1 MFKINTPLTLSVLL
15 SITVFFISILFSLF
29 SHGIFFFSLLI
40 SIFSFVIIFYL
51 VKKFFYEKIRVIYKI
66 IYKFKGT
73 SSIKELDI
81 NVVEKEAEEWAEA
94 KEEELRQMK
103 KDESYRREFIGNVSH
118 ELKTPIFNIQ
128 GYVQTLLDGGL
139 QDDTIN
145 MKYLQ
150 RADKSVERMI
160 NIVEDLEVISRL
172 ETEQSELD
180 IQSFNINNLVNEVFE
195 QLEMRANEMDISFEL
210 NNQSNTNFVNGDRA
224 KLQQVFINLVSN
236 SIKYGKKGGKTIVRI
251 LDMDDNILVEVADNG
266 IGIDQISLSR
276 LFERFYRVDKNRSR
290 EIGGTGLGL
299 AIVKHILEGHN
310 QTISVRSTKGVG
322 STFSFILEKENK
334 SSQFMLSLFFD
345 FENPE

>member
-1 MFKINTPLTLSVLL
+1 MFNINNPLKLSIFVSLIIFTLSIILVSLSVGTLLL
-15 SITVFFISILFSLF
+15 SILITLFTFVVVFY
-29 SHGIFFFSLLI
+29 
-40 SIFSFVIIFYL
+40 V
-51 VKKFFYEKIRVIYKI
+51 VKQFFYEKIRIIYKN

-73 SSIKELDI
+73 SNIKELDI
-81 NVVEKEAEEWAEA
+81 DTVEKEAEEWAEA

-103 KDESYRREFIGNVSH
+103 KDENYRREFIGNVSH

-145 MKYLQ
+145 MKYLK

-180 IQSFNINNLVNEVFE
+180 IQTFDINKLVEEVFD
-195 QLEMRANEMDISFEL
+195 QLEMRANEMKISLQL
-210 NNQSNTNFVNGDRA
+210 NNQSNSSKTLGD
-224 KLQQVFINLVSN
+224 KDKIQQVLINLVSN
-236 SIKYGKKGGKTIVRI
+236 SIKYGKKGGKTIIRI

-266 IGIDQISLSR
+266 IGIDQVSLSR

-322 STFSFILEKENK
+322 STFSFILEKGK
-334 SSQFMLSLFFD
+334 
-345 FENPE
+345 

>member
-1 MFKINTPLTLSVLL
+1 MFNINNPLKLSIFVSLIIFTLSIILVSLSISTLLL
-15 SITVFFISILFSLF
+15 SILITLFTFIVVFY
-29 SHGIFFFSLLI
+29 
-40 SIFSFVIIFYL
+40 V
-51 VKKFFYEKIRVIYKI
+51 VKQFFYEKIRIIYKN

-73 SSIKELDI
+73 SNIKELDI
-81 NVVEKEAEEWAEA
+81 DTVEKEAEEWAEA

-103 KDESYRREFIGNVSH
+103 QDENYRREFIGNVSH

-139 QDDTIN
+139 NDDTIN
-145 MKYLQ
+145 MKYLK

-180 IQSFNINNLVNEVFE
+180 IQIFDINKLVEEVFD
-195 QLEMRANEMDISFEL
+195 QLEMRANEMNISLQL
-210 NNQSNTNFVNGDRA
+210 NNQSNSNKTLGD
-224 KLQQVFINLVSN
+224 KDKIQQVFINLISN
-236 SIKYGKKGGKTIVRI
+236 SIKYGKKGGKTIVRM

-310 QTISVRSTKGVG
+310 QTINVRSTKGVG
-322 STFSFILEKENK
+322 STFSFILEKGK
-334 SSQFMLSLFFD
+334 
-345 FENPE
+345 

>member
-1 MFKINTPLTLSVLL
+1 MFNINNPLKLSIFVSLIIFTLSIILVSLSVGTLLL
-15 SITVFFISILFSLF
+15 SILITLFTFVVVFY
-29 SHGIFFFSLLI
+29 
-40 SIFSFVIIFYL
+40 V
-51 VKKFFYEKIRVIYKI
+51 VKQFFYEKIRIIYKN

-73 SSIKELDI
+73 SNIKELDI
-81 NVVEKEAEEWAEA
+81 DTVEKEAEEWAEA

-103 KDESYRREFIGNVSH
+103 QDENYRREFIGNVSH

-145 MKYLQ
+145 MKYLK

-180 IQSFNINNLVNEVFE
+180 IQTFDIKKLVEEVFD
-195 QLEMRANEMDISFEL
+195 QLEMRANEMNISLQL
-210 NNQSNTNFVNGDRA
+210 NNQSNSSKTLGD
-224 KLQQVFINLVSN
+224 KDKIQQVFINLVSN
-236 SIKYGKKGGKTIVRI
+236 SIKYGKKGGKTVVRL

-266 IGIDQISLSR
+266 IGIDQISLNR

-310 QTISVRSTKGVG
+310 QTINVRSTKGVG
-322 STFSFILEKENK
+322 STFSFILEKGK
-334 SSQFMLSLFFD
+334 
-345 FENPE
+345 

>member
-1 MFKINTPLTLSVLL
+1 MFNINNPLKLSIFVSLIIFTLSIILVSLSVGTLLL
-15 SITVFFISILFSLF
+15 SILITLFTFVVVFY
-29 SHGIFFFSLLI
+29 
-40 SIFSFVIIFYL
+40 V
-51 VKKFFYEKIRVIYKI
+51 VKQFFYEKIRIIYKN

-73 SSIKELDI
+73 SNIKELDI
-81 NVVEKEAEEWAEA
+81 DTVEKEAEEWAEA

-103 KDESYRREFIGNVSH
+103 QDENYRREFIGNVSH

-145 MKYLQ
+145 MKYLK
-150 RADKSVERMI
+150 RANKSVERMI

-180 IQSFNINNLVNEVFE
+180 IQTFDIDKLVEEVFD
-195 QLEMRANEMDISFEL
+195 QLEMRANEMNISLQL
-210 NNQSNTNFVNGDRA
+210 NNHSNSSKTLGD
-224 KLQQVFINLVSN
+224 KDKIQQVFINLVSN
-236 SIKYGKKGGKTIVRI
+236 SIKYGKKGGKTSVRL

-266 IGIDQISLSR
+266 IGIDQISLNR

-310 QTISVRSTKGVG
+310 QTINVRSTKGVG
-322 STFSFILEKENK
+322 STFSFILEKGK
-334 SSQFMLSLFFD
+334 
-345 FENPE
+345 

>member
-1 MFKINTPLTLSVLL
+1 M
-15 SITVFFISILFSLF
+15 
-29 SHGIFFFSLLI
+29 
-40 SIFSFVIIFYL
+40 
-51 VKKFFYEKIRVIYKI
+51 
-66 IYKFKGT
+66 
-73 SSIKELDI
+73 
-81 NVVEKEAEEWAEA
+81 EKEAEEWAEA

-195 QLEMRANEMDISFEL
+195 QLEMRAHEMDISFEL

-322 STFSFILEKENK
+322 STFSFILEKGK
-334 SSQFMLSLFFD
+334 
-345 FENPE
+345 

>member
-1 MFKINTPLTLSVLL
+1 M
-15 SITVFFISILFSLF
+15 VF
-29 SHGIFFFSLLI
+29 FFFSLLI

-51 VKKFFYEKIRVIYKI
+51 VKKFFYEKIRVLYKI

-195 QLEMRANEMDISFEL
+195 QLEIQAQEMDISFEL

-322 STFSFILEKENK
+322 STFSFILEKGK
-334 SSQFMLSLFFD
+334 
-345 FENPE
+345 

>member
-1 MFKINTPLTLSVLL
+1 MFNINNPLKLSIFVSLIIFTLSIILVSLSVGTLLL
-15 SITVFFISILFSLF
+15 SILITLFTFVVVFY
-29 SHGIFFFSLLI
+29 
-40 SIFSFVIIFYL
+40 V
-51 VKKFFYEKIRVIYKI
+51 VKQFFYEKIRIIYKN

-73 SSIKELDI
+73 SNIKELDI
-81 NVVEKEAEEWAEA
+81 DTVEKEAEEWAEA

-103 KDESYRREFIGNVSH
+103 QDENYRREFIGNVSH

-145 MKYLQ
+145 MKYLK

-180 IQSFNINNLVNEVFE
+180 IQTFDINKLVEEVFD
-195 QLEMRANEMDISFEL
+195 QLEMRANEMKISLQL
-210 NNQSNTNFVNGDRA
+210 NNQSNSSKTLGD
-224 KLQQVFINLVSN
+224 KDKIQQVLINLVSN

-266 IGIDQISLSR
+266 IGIDQVSLSR

-322 STFSFILEKENK
+322 STFSFILEKGK
-334 SSQFMLSLFFD
+334 
-345 FENPE
+345 

>member
-1 MFKINTPLTLSVLL
+1 MFKINTPLRLSVLL

-210 NNQSNTNFVNGDRA
+210 NNQSNTNFVNGDRP

-236 SIKYGKKGGKTIVRI
+236 SIKYGKKGGKTIIRI

-322 STFSFILEKENK
+322 STFSFILEKGK
-334 SSQFMLSLFFD
+334 
-345 FENPE
+345 

>member
-1 MFKINTPLTLSVLL
+1 MFNINNPFKLSIFVSLIIFTLSIILVSLSVGTLLL
-15 SITVFFISILFSLF
+15 SILITLFTFVVVFY
-29 SHGIFFFSLLI
+29 
-40 SIFSFVIIFYL
+40 V
-51 VKKFFYEKIRVIYKI
+51 VKQFFYEKIRIIYKN

-73 SSIKELDI
+73 SNIKELDI
-81 NVVEKEAEEWAEA
+81 DTVEKEAEEWAEA

-103 KDESYRREFIGNVSH
+103 QDENYRREFIGNVSH

-145 MKYLQ
+145 MKYLR

-180 IQSFNINNLVNEVFE
+180 IQTFDINKLVEEVFD
-195 QLEMRANEMDISFEL
+195 QLEMRANEMKISLQL
-210 NNQSNTNFVNGDRA
+210 NNQSNSSKTLGD
-224 KLQQVFINLVSN
+224 KDKIQQVLINLVSN
-236 SIKYGKKGGKTIVRI
+236 SIKYGKKGGKTIIRI

-266 IGIDQISLSR
+266 IGIDQVSLSR

-322 STFSFILEKENK
+322 STFSFILEKGK
-334 SSQFMLSLFFD
+334 
-345 FENPE
+345 